1 MAASFGHEALVS
13 LLIEAGASVNR
24 RAIDG
29 CTPLHAAC
37 IQGHLGC
44 AQVLLVHGADA
55 RAELIDMTASLSYCN
70 INHGTSAYDSSHD
83 SDNGASPSPCPS
95 VVKPGSGVTPLS
107 LCHTKKHPHCVE
119 LLVAHL
125 QALSFMPRTSYQ
137 ESRTVQEHNTS
148 RTLQDQHTRNLQ
160 EQHSTR
166 NLGDQ
171 NSWNRG
177 ARPSP
182 SPFVNTTNTTT
193 TTTTTK
199 SDNSAVTTIGSGIGI
214 SPSPGGIT
222 GTSPSTCAS
231 AATLGERWLSMLWAP
246 PSDQE
251 KDKGLDKDKDKNKD
265 KKQDSTTVWGKER
278 ALIDRLVG
286 GKVQRW
292 SSQIDRLRY
301 PSNGHDDNGDGG
313 GSIGSGGGDGGG
325 SNGGGSNINFTTPSQ
340 EPQSNISA
348 PTRFDRELIVV
359 DQDQRQSNI
368 PVKPDWA
375 RSDLTGGFDR
385 DLIEIDLDRCCFPDY
400 RRGWKRDVLRLLT
413 HILIGN
419 NSGGISGGCSG
430 NGDVGGGSSSDHRDN
445 NGSNA
450 GDVGGD
456 ANCDGDGINDETVG
470 EYMCM
475 GYKQGL
481 LSLLA
486 VVVEA
491 CFPVKS
497 DRAQSNLPVK
507 SDRAPS
513 PHTQMTQALRVVY
526 TLWTRCP
533 PLQQYYHPSG
543 NLTPSFS
550 SSSSSFTS
558 YSTLV
563 LPLPP
568 FPPPFGSLIS
578 PFYPP
583 FLYYFL
589 YYSLILFDVYYSLL
603 YPPIFFPI

>member
-1 MAASFGHEALVS
+1 M
-13 LLIEAGASVNR
+13 
-24 RAIDG
+24 
-29 CTPLHAAC
+29 
-37 IQGHLGC
+37 
-44 AQVLLVHGADA
+44 LLVHGADA
-55 RAELIDMTASLSYCN
+55 RAELIDMTASLSYGN

-83 SDNGASPSPCPS
+83 NGANPSPGPCPS
-95 VVKPGSGVTPLS
+95 VVRPGSGVTPLS

-125 QALSFMPRTSYQ
+125 QALSFVPRTSYQ
-137 ESRTVQEHNTS
+137 ESRTDQEHNTS
-148 RTLQDQHTRNLQ
+148 RNLQDQHTRNLQ

-166 NLGDQ
+166 NLSDQ

-177 ARPSP
+177 ARP

-193 TTTTTK
+193 TT
-199 SDNSAVTTIGSGIGI
+199 SGNSAVTTIGCGIGI
-214 SPSPGGIT
+214 SPSPGGSP
-222 GTSPSTCAS
+222 GTSPSPCAS
-231 AATLGERWLSMLWAP
+231 VATLGERWLSMLWAN
-246 PSDQE
+246 PSDQDKGSDQDKDNDTGQDKDQDQDQDNCQGLNNE
-251 KDKGLDKDKDKNKD
+251 KDKDKGQVKNQEKDQDLDKDKDKNKD
-265 KKQDSTTVWGKER
+265 MKQDSTTVCGKER

-292 SSQIDRLRY
+292 SSEIDRLRY

-313 GSIGSGGGDGGG
+313 SDGGG
-325 SNGGGSNINFTTPSQ
+325 SGSGSNINFTTPSQ
-340 EPQSNISA
+340 EPQSNMSA
-348 PTRFDRELIVV
+348 ITRFDRDLIEV

-368 PVKPDWA
+368 PDWA

-400 RRGWKRDVLRLLT
+400 RRGWKRGVLRLLT
-413 HILIGN
+413 YILIDN
-419 NSGGISGGCSG
+419 NSGGISGGSSSG
-430 NGDVGGGSSSDHRDN
+430 SGGASGGGNSVSGTDRHDD
-445 NGSNA
+445 NA
-450 GDVGGD
+450 GGGIAGDNANAGNADNANANATRGGSGIDKEND
-456 ANCDGDGINDETVG
+456 AGG
-470 EYMCM
+470 YMCI

-481 LSLLA
+481 LSLLG

-589 YYSLILFDVYYSLL
+589 YYSLIYTF
-603 YPPIFFPI
+603 